1 MRHPR
6 LTRFHLPEQEH
17 QGDHQQGRPGQE
29 VEDVEIRHHRR
40 LLLHRVIDHADRLP
54 ARASGR
60 CPAVGQGAGDL
71 LQGALILRVLGRD
84 MADQSGLMELRPSA
98 QPGLG

>member
-1 MRHPR
+1 
-6 LTRFHLPEQEH
+6 
-17 QGDHQQGRPGQE
+17 
-29 VEDVEIRHHRR
+29 
-40 LLLHRVIDHADRLP
+40 LP